1 MPYLQ
6 ILSYVSEDTPHEVIT
21 IVACPEHFARID
33 TTKLYRKWKPQDPI
47 RSLSV
52 RDSEDM
58 YVPSLKFSQIFRS
71 SQNIFFLNFICMLNF
86 LLSLCLPTFLSIYY
100 LFYLSLSF
108 LSHSFHL
115 HSCLIVSQRV
125 WLTSLRKVIEPTELC
140 AVVAVPYWLW
150 AFQAYVLTSLDLIQH
165 HIFILCIFD
174 PQEFIGP
181 CPYHLHVHYT
191 YLR

>member
-33 TTKLYRKWKPQDPI
+33 TSKLYRKWKPQDPI

-58 YVPSLKFSQIFRS
+58 YVPALKFSQIFRS
-71 SQNIFFLNFICMLNF
+71 SQNIFFLSFICMLNV
-86 LLSLCLPTFLSIYY
+86 LLSLCLPIFLSIYY

-115 HSCLIVSQRV
+115 KCAIASHCTLLEARLKTEKGKFQYNGPICDDFYLNKDNLI
-125 WLTSLRKVIEPTELC
+125 
-140 AVVAVPYWLW
+140 
-150 AFQAYVLTSLDLIQH
+150 
-165 HIFILCIFD
+165 
-174 PQEFIGP
+174 
-181 CPYHLHVHYT
+181 
-191 YLR
+191 